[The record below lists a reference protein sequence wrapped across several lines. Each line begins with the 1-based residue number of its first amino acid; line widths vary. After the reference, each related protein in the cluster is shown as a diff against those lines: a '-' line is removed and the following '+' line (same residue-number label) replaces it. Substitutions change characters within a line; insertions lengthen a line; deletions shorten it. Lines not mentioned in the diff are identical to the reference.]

1 MYDCWKDTLAC
12 IEGVCSPMSIS
23 GEMDCTFTYEEYGN
37 VSPFFLIGLGEC
49 TLNQL
54 GENMHIVLPNVVNQI
69 TAL

>member
-1 MYDCWKDTLAC
+1 
-12 IEGVCSPMSIS
+12 MSIS